1 VSVVAL
7 AWSRSRGH
15 SFGTWVA
22 PGSRMPNSK
31 RKQAQPSTKKP
42 KQQKPSK
49 QPMEKTR
56 QRSSQQAPKR
66 REGPGDPGQPIEPPM
81 EQMEAS
87 ARRRPGEGLDKSDE
101 GVIAGGRLAGR
112 RFTG

>member
-1 VSVVAL
+1 
-7 AWSRSRGH
+7 
-15 SFGTWVA
+15 
-22 PGSRMPNSK
+22 MPNSK

-49 QPMEKTR
+49 HPMEKTSKTR

-66 REGPGDPGQPIEPPM
+66 REGPGDPGQPIEQPM
-81 EQMEAS
+81 AQPLDQPIEQMEAGN
-87 ARRRPGEGLDKSDE
+87 RRRPGEGLDKSDE
-101 GVIAGGRLAGR
+101 GVVAGGRLAGR